1 MRILI
6 VEDDFNLA
14 AVINRGLRKHA
25 YATDAA
31 SDGAE
36 GLFLA
41 QTNDYDLLIL
51 DVMLPVKNGFEV
63 CRELRAGGAEL
74 PILMLTARDAVSDKI
89 AGLDAGADDYL
100 VKPFD
105 FAEMLARVRALLRRR
120 PILLNQQITIE
131 DLVLNRA
138 SRTAKRGAREIELTA
153 KEYALLEFLMENANR
168 VVTREQISEH
178 VWDINFDSFSNV
190 IDVYIKRLRRKVDAE
205 NETTLI
211 QTRRG
216 TGYLLTGKIVK

>member
-138 SRTAKRGAREIELTA
+138 SRTAKRAARQIELTA

-168 VVTREQISEH
+168 VVTREQIAEH